1 LNGRSSFATTEELL
15 LTTAVGEATARPV
28 GYASVAE
35 TEDVVELPPPPP
47 PHATKKT
54 SDASEMAGN
63 LKLIVHSPKTKHY
76 LYLILINVLFAMQLV
91 KTLYLKH

>member
-47 PHATKKT
+47 HATRKT

-63 LKLIVHSPKTKHY
+63 LKLIIHSPKTNKEQIK
-76 LYLILINVLFAMQLV
+76 L
-91 KTLYLKH
+91 

>member
-1 LNGRSSFATTEELL
+1 LATTGELL

-54 SDASEMAGN
+54 SVASEMAGN